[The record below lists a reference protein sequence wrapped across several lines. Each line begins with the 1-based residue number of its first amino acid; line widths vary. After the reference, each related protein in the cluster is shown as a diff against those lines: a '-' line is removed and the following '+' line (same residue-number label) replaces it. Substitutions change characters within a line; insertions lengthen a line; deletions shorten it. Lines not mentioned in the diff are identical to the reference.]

1 MPGRIPELSAARCG
15 MSIRSVS
22 HGPTRTHV
30 SDAHATGDA
39 PSSLPDEISMPTGG
53 MDISRPNFC
62 MTVPPPNPAD
72 RVTFVIGHRNPD
84 ADAICSAI
92 AYAALKEARGEHG
105 HVPARCG
112 NSNARI
118 DAILARFHQPLPLHL
133 SDVTPRVRDLMVS
146 NVVSVGPDATC
157 AEALELIEHHDI
169 RVLPVLDPARHLVG
183 TISIFQLGGFFTP
196 KVRDPKLMRQVYTR
210 LADIARALKARVLHL
225 TDENAPEELYVRVG
239 AMDIRSFG
247 KFTDQEHVAARQS
260 VIIVGDRWDIQ
271 QRSIQIG
278 VRLLVITGNLP
289 VDDEVVELAR
299 SRGVSLIVSPYDSAT
314 TAWVIRTATG
324 IERLIDRKFVS
335 LDADTRITDLR
346 RKVANSPAAGFM
358 VLADD
363 GTLQGILTKTDILK
377 PVRTRLVLV
386 DHNEMTQAITGAAEV
401 TITEVIDHHRLGTL
415 NTAQPILFINEP
427 VGSTCT
433 IVADLYR
440 RENITP
446 SPDLAG
452 IMMSG
457 IISDTLNLN
466 SPTST
471 EKDSSVLRWLS
482 PIAGVDPRD
491 LANAIF
497 SSGSVILAN
506 PPDKVVRSDF
516 KIYNDSSVRFAVAQ
530 VEELGFGN
538 FWGQAK
544 ALSSALE
551 GLCAAEQLLFAGLL
565 VTDINSQNSLLMLK
579 GDAEFISRISYHHVE
594 QGEIF
599 DLPGIVSRKK
609 QLIPYL
615 TSLLREMQA
624 EGLVSPARAAH

>member
-1 MPGRIPELSAARCG
+1 
-15 MSIRSVS
+15 
-22 HGPTRTHV
+22 
-30 SDAHATGDA
+30 
-39 PSSLPDEISMPTGG
+39 
-53 MDISRPNFC
+53 
-62 MTVPPPNPAD
+62 MTVPSSTSAD
-72 RVTFVIGHRNPD
+72 KVTFVVGHRNPD

-92 AYAALKEARGEHG
+92 AYAALKEARGDHG
-105 HVPARCG
+105 QVPARCG

-118 DAILARFHQPLPLHL
+118 DAILARFHQPLPHYL

-146 NVVSVGPDATC
+146 DVMSVPPDATC
-157 AEALELIEHHDI
+157 AEALELIEGHDLRI
-169 RVLPVLDPARHLVG
+169 LPVLDPTRRLLG

-196 KVRDPKLMRQVYTR
+196 RVREPRLMRQVYTR
-210 LADIARALKARVLHL
+210 LADIARALKARIIHL
-225 TDENAPEELYVRVG
+225 TDENAAEELYVRIG

-247 KFTDQEHVAARQS
+247 KFSDQEQIAARQS

-299 SRGVSLIVSPYDSAT
+299 ARGVSLIVSPYDSAT
-314 TAWVIRTATG
+314 TAWVIRTATSIG
-324 IERLIDRKFVS
+324 RLIDRKFIS
-335 LDADTRITDLR
+335 LDADTRITDVR
-346 RKVANSPAAGFM
+346 RKVATSPAPAFM

-363 GTLQGILTKTDILK
+363 GSLQGILTKSDILK

-386 DHNEMTQAITGAAEV
+386 DHNEMTQAVTGAAEV

-433 IVADLYR
+433 IVADLFR
-440 RENITP
+440 RENLAP
-446 SPDLAG
+446 SADLAG
-452 IMMSG
+452 IMMAG

-471 EKDSSVLRWLS
+471 EKDSQVLAWLS
-482 PIAGVDPRD
+482 PIAGIDARD
-491 LANAIF
+491 LADTIF

-506 PPDKVVRSDF
+506 PPEKVVRSDF
-516 KIYNDSSVRFAVAQ
+516 KIYDEDGIRFAVAQ

-538 FWGQAK
+538 FWGRAK
-544 ALSSALE
+544 ALSAALE
-551 GLCAAEQLLFAGLL
+551 GLCTAEQLWFAGLL
-565 VTDINSQNSLLMLK
+565 ITDINTQNSLLMLK
-579 GDAEFISRISYHHVE
+579 GDPDFIARISFHHVE
-594 QGEIF
+594 QNEIF

-615 TSLLREMQA
+615 TSLLKEMQA
-624 EGLVSPARAAH
+624 EGLISPGKARGA